1 MMCCYVVTVLNI
13 SKLLLLILENSHHPF
28 WMVLH
33 HDTWHNLIK
42 LPHGIILCP
51 FCKANYFLT
60 CVAFKPKFIFNILIE
75 YLNLDGSI

>member
-1 MMCCYVVTVLNI
+1 
-13 SKLLLLILENSHHPF
+13 
-28 WMVLH
+28 
-33 HDTWHNLIK
+33 